1 MHVLWRY
8 FDRLQAKKD
17 DDEGEFSP
25 EVTCDMPCSVPS
37 TPNQPHLGG
46 KTKTSFTIKWTVSIC
61 NYYNEPSLYMYIYLQ
76 CTLHFTIKIPL
87 FHFLWKCGGLTV
99 SAHG

>member
-1 MHVLWRY
+1 MHVLRRY

-61 NYYNEPSLYMYIYLQ
+61 NCLNEPSPSP
-76 CTLHFTIKIPL
+76 IKNYYRNY
-87 FHFLWKCGGLTV
+87 K
-99 SAHG
+99 